1 MLTDKE
7 IIDSIFNKEPE
18 HKRLYTLEYSLGD
31 RCYDGHGRYEEHFA
45 KSNYSSE
52 EISKAY
58 KSATEL
64 LGFDYVKEIA
74 AEYMDSSISCKY
86 TGKLLKHGIL
96 TPSDFGYSEEEWKE
110 YIDSISENGS
120 FDYEYLN
127 EYLNEDFYDLD
138 QDKFVDI
145 FVKII
150 KLILPDFELI
160 EVTVPT
166 DGCLNELDNTA
177 YGLFY

>member
-18 HKRLYTLEYSLGD
+18 RKRLYTLEYSLGD
-31 RCYDGHGRYEEHFA
+31 PYDEGHGKCERHFD

-74 AEYMDSSISCKY
+74 AKYMDSSISCKY

-110 YIDSISENGS
+110 YIDSISKNGS
-120 FDYEYLN
+120 FDYED
-127 EYLNEDFYDLD
+127 LNEDFYDLD

-150 KLILPDFELI
+150 KLILPDFELT
-160 EVTVPT
+160 EVITPT

>member
-7 IIDSIFNKEPE
+7 IIDSIFNKELE

-74 AEYMDSSISCKY
+74 AEFMDSSISCKY

-120 FDYEYLN
+120 FDYED
-127 EYLNEDFYDLD
+127 LNEDFYDLD

-166 DGCLNELDNTA
+166 NGFLNELEGA
-177 YGLFY
+177 GYGLFM